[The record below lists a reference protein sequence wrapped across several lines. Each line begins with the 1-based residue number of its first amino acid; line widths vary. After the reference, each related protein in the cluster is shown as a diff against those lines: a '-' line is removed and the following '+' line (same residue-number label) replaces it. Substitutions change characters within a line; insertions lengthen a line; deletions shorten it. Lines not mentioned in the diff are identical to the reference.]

1 MKSRPFFL
9 LILFFFNSCLV
20 IKIYESPE
28 PKTKDPEKPQQVRRD
43 LIGSG
48 KIIELGQGGSQEIL
62 FFDQENIPKGYL
74 FEEDATVKEG
84 QQVDTSMI
92 WINSDKKEKIKIIT
106 TDQAKPLLVVD
117 GEVWTDLN
125 MIETIVPDAIET
137 MNVLKGDAAF
147 KKYGKKGLNGV
158 IEITI
163 KKN

>member
-1 MKSRPFFL
+1 
-9 LILFFFNSCLV
+9 
-20 IKIYESPE
+20 
-28 PKTKDPEKPQQVRRD
+28 
-43 LIGSG
+43 
-48 KIIELGQGGSQEIL
+48 
-62 FFDQENIPKGYL
+62 
-74 FEEDATVKEG
+74 
-84 QQVDTSMI
+84 MI

-125 MIETIVPDAIET
+125 MIESIVPDAIET

>member
-28 PKTKDPEKPQQVRRD
+28 PKTKDPEKPQQVRRE

-92 WINSDKKEKIKIIT
+92 WINSDKKENSKIKSREIKFVKDVKIQSNLSPSFLVNKETNKSLKKIIH
-106 TDQAKPLLVVD
+106 
-117 GEVWTDLN
+117 
-125 MIETIVPDAIET
+125 
-137 MNVLKGDAAF
+137 
-147 KKYGKKGLNGV
+147 
-158 IEITI
+158 
-163 KKN
+163 